1 MKQHFFKLLSPQLYM
16 PRFNLLSFIFLFIA
30 FVSFLFSFKSQV
42 TGNFLLEGG
51 SPLNFLNLL
60 TVISFVLFL
69 FVFLSGRKLEAI
81 LVPTGSHKSDRERAE
96 RGEEYYHKHEK
107 ERPSVLISG
116 SVDEKYGERFPSSQP
131 GHIYKYMRKEDVPRD
146 AFLFEP
152 ESKNTAENVL
162 YSAEVI
168 KKKGIKTVDVVSNP
182 SHLWRFKS
190 LFKKAK
196 EEGLVDED
204 VKINYIPTRK
214 NVLFEDAGDALYGIA
229 AHLKHSLESRRSPL
243 KPKNLPKNIKKS
255 Q

>member
-1 MKQHFFKLLSPQLYM
+1 MA
-16 PRFNLLSFIFLFIA
+16 RFNLLSFIFLLIA
-30 FVSFLFSFKSQV
+30 FVSFLFSSKSQI

-51 SPLNFLNLL
+51 NPLSFLNLL
-60 TVISFVLFL
+60 TIISFVLFL

-81 LVPTGSHKSDRERAE
+81 LVPTGSHKSDRERA
-96 RGEEYYHKHEK
+96 RIGAEYYHEHEK

-116 SVDEKYGERFPSSQP
+116 SVDEKYGGRFPTSQP
-131 GHIYKYMRKEDVPRD
+131 GHIYKYMRKEEVPRD

-162 YSAEVI
+162 YSAKVI
-168 KKKGIKTVDVVSNP
+168 RKKGIKVVDVVSNP

-196 EEGLVDED
+196 EEGLIDKG

-214 NVLFEDAGDALYGIA
+214 NVLFEDVGDALYGIA
-229 AHLKHSLESRRSPL
+229 AHLKHSLGPGKDSL

>member
-1 MKQHFFKLLSPQLYM
+1 
-16 PRFNLLSFIFLFIA
+16 
-30 FVSFLFSFKSQV
+30 LFSSKSQI

-51 SPLNFLNLL
+51 GSLNFLNLL

-81 LVPTGSHKSDRERAE
+81 LVPTGSHKSDRERAG
-96 RGEEYYHKHEK
+96 RGAKYYHSHENQ
-107 ERPSVLISG
+107 EEGAPFILISG
-116 SVDEKYGERFPSSQP
+116 SVDKKYGERFPSSQP
-131 GHIYKYMRKEDVPRD
+131 GHIYKYMRKEDVPKD

-162 YSAEVI
+162 YSAKVI
-168 KKKGIKTVDVVSNP
+168 RKKGIKVVDVVSNP

-196 EEGLVDED
+196 EEGLIDKG
-204 VKINYIPTRK
+204 VKINYISTRK
-214 NVLFEDAGDALYGIA
+214 NVLFEDVGDALHGIA
-229 AHLKHSLESRRSPL
+229 AHLKHSLGPGKDSL

>member
-1 MKQHFFKLLSPQLYM
+1 M

-30 FVSFLFSFKSQV
+30 FVSFLSSSEFEL

-51 SPLNFLNLL
+51 NPLSFLNLL

-81 LVPTGSHKSDRERAE
+81 LVPTGSHKSDRERA
-96 RGEEYYHKHEK
+96 GKGAKYYHSHENQK
-107 ERPSVLISG
+107 EGAPFILISG
-116 SVDEKYGERFPSSQP
+116 SVDEKYGGRFPSSQP
-131 GHIYKYMRKEDVPRD
+131 GHIYKYMRKEDVPRGS
-146 AFLFEP
+146 FLFEP
-152 ESKNTAENVL
+152 ESKNTEENVL
-162 YSAEVI
+162 YSAGVI
-168 KKKGIKTVDVVSNP
+168 KKRGIKVVDVVSNP

-196 EEGLVDED
+196 EEGLIDEE

-214 NVLFEDAGDALYGIA
+214 NVLFEDVGDALYGITA
-229 AHLKHSLESRRSPL
+229 YLKHSLEPRKSLL

>member
-1 MKQHFFKLLSPQLYM
+1 M
-16 PRFNLLSFIFLFIA
+16 PRFNFLSLILLSITFI
-30 FVSFLFSFKSQV
+30 SFLFSFKSQV

-60 TVISFVLFL
+60 TLISFVLFL

-96 RGEEYYHKHEK
+96 RGAEYYHSHENQK
-107 ERPSVLISG
+107 EGTPFILISG
-116 SVDEKYGERFPSSQP
+116 SVDEKYGEHFPSSQP
-131 GHIYKYMRKEDVPRD
+131 GHIYKYMRREDIPRN

-152 ESKNTAENVL
+152 KSKNTSENVL

-168 KKKGIKTVDVVSNP
+168 SKKGIKKVDVVSNP

-190 LFKKAK
+190 LFNKAK
-196 EEGLVDED
+196 EEGLIDKD

-214 NVLFEDAGDALYGIA
+214 NVLFEDVGDALYGIA
-229 AHLKHSLESRRSPL
+229 AHLKYSLKPKESLL

>member
-1 MKQHFFKLLSPQLYM
+1 MVK
-16 PRFNLLSFIFLFIA
+16 FNLLSFIFLLIA
-30 FVSFLFSFKSQV
+30 FVSFLFSSKSQI

-51 SPLNFLNLL
+51 GSLNFLNLL

-81 LVPTGSHKSDRERAE
+81 LVPTGSHKSDRERAG
-96 RGEEYYHKHEK
+96 RGAKYYHSHENQ
-107 ERPSVLISG
+107 EEGAPFILISG
-116 SVDEKYGERFPSSQP
+116 SVDKKYGGRFPSSQP
-131 GHIYKYMRKEDVPRD
+131 GHIYKYMRKEDVPKD

-162 YSAEVI
+162 YSAKVI
-168 KKKGIKTVDVVSNP
+168 RKKGIKVVDVVSNP

-196 EEGLVDED
+196 EEGLIDKG

-214 NVLFEDAGDALYGIA
+214 NVLFEDVGDALYGIA
-229 AHLKHSLESRRSPL
+229 AHLKHSLEPRRSPL

>member
-1 MKQHFFKLLSPQLYM
+1 M
-16 PRFNLLSFIFLFIA
+16 A
-30 FVSFLFSFKSQV
+30 FVSFLLSSEFQV

-51 SPLNFLNLL
+51 NPLNFLNFL

-69 FVFLSGRKLEAI
+69 FVFLSGRKLETI
-81 LVPTGSHKSDRERAE
+81 LVPTGSHKSDRERAKK
-96 RGEEYYHKHEK
+96 GSEYFHSHENQK
-107 ERPSVLISG
+107 EGAPFILISG
-116 SVDEKYGERFPSSQP
+116 SVDEKYGKRFPSSQP
-131 GHIYKYMRKEDVPRD
+131 GHIYKYMRKEDVPRG

-152 ESKNTAENVL
+152 ESKNTSENVL

-168 KKKGIKTVDVVSNP
+168 RKKGIKVVDVVSNP

-196 EEGLVDED
+196 EEGLIDED
-204 VKINYIPTRK
+204 VKINYISTRK
-214 NVLFEDAGDALYGIA
+214 NVLFEDVRDALYGIA
-229 AHLKHSLESRRSPL
+229 AHLKHSLEPRKNSL

>member
-1 MKQHFFKLLSPQLYM
+1 
-16 PRFNLLSFIFLFIA
+16 
-30 FVSFLFSFKSQV
+30 V

-51 SPLNFLNLL
+51 NPLNFLNLL

-81 LVPTGSHKSDRERAE
+81 LVPTGSHKSDRERAR
-96 RGEEYYHKHEK
+96 RGAKYYHEHEK

-116 SVDEKYGERFPSSQP
+116 SVDEKYGRRFPTSQP

-152 ESKNTAENVL
+152 ESKNTEENVL
-162 YSAEVI
+162 YSAKVI
-168 KKKGIKTVDVVSNP
+168 RKKGIKVVDVVSNP

-196 EEGLVDED
+196 EEGLIDKG
-204 VKINYIPTRK
+204 VKINYIPTRS
-214 NVLFEDAGDALYGIA
+214 NVLFEDVGDALYGIA
-229 AHLKHSLESRRSPL
+229 AHLKNSL